1 MNYQEFFQNRSTA
14 TIARD
19 LLGRALT
26 IQTKQG
32 KLGGWIVE
40 TEAYVGTRDRAAH
53 SYGGRRSQANEGLY
67 RTGGTLYIY
76 AQRQYF
82 FFDVAT
88 QAAGTPE
95 GVLVRAIEPVWGIAS
110 MVKNRHGKSGQLLT
124 NGPAKMMQAFG
135 IHSRQWDLHPLADS
149 PFEIDLVKQKQPRQ
163 ILARPRIGIVQAD
176 PVWANKPLR
185 FIVAGNPFV
194 SDIKRRQIV
203 PDHGWT

>member
-1 MNYQEFFQNRSTA
+1 MTYEEFFQGRPTA
-14 TIARD
+14 EIAQA
-19 LLGRALT
+19 LLGHSLT

-67 RTGGTLYIY
+67 RAGGTLYIY

-95 GVLVRAIEPVWGIAS
+95 GILVRAIEPVWGIAA
-110 MVKNRHGKSGQLLT
+110 MTHNRHGKAGRLLT

-135 IHSRQWDLHPLADS
+135 IDSRHWDLHPLADS
-149 PFEIDLVKQKQPRQ
+149 PFTIDLDRHKRPRQ
-163 ILARPRIGIVQAD
+163 VLDLPRIGIVQAD
-176 PVWANKPLR
+176 PIWAQKPLR
-185 FIVAGNPFV
+185 FVVAGNPYV
-194 SDIKRRQIV
+194 SDIKQRQILS
-203 PDHGWT
+203 DHGWA